1 MNYKRFYINEY
12 KYNLTLTRVVFEL
25 VLVVIMYLQVV
36 NLTLTRVVFE
46 YVATGQEKGTRGNL
60 TLTRV
65 VFELRYSERSDRQK

>member
-1 MNYKRFYINEY
+1 
-12 KYNLTLTRVVFEL
+12 
-25 VLVVIMYLQVV
+25 MYLQVV